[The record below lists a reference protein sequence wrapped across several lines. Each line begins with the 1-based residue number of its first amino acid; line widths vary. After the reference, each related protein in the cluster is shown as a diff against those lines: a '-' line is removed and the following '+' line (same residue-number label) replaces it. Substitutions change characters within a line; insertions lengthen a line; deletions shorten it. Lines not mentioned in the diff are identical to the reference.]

1 MAEEQKDV
9 LDGLEERLQSHSK
22 AFESL
27 LALTPARDY
36 YGAQIED
43 GLDPDK
49 QWNRKKQTKEEKR
62 AAKKAKLDPAN
73 QKTALDVMK
82 EREKKR
88 KRELGMEDAE
98 SEAEKEV
105 ESQTNTKRQKKD
117 ELDPEVRRKQIAEK
131 RKAKRQEK
139 KAKLDAKVLKA
150 KAKREAKLKQQS
162 EEAQAVNGQANGG
175 AEDDELDDDDD
186 DDDEDNDDSEDDAV
200 EISTADLADVDFS
213 GLDGSD
219 AGDERHD
226 DIEAVHEHENEEA
239 SSAPTSP
246 NVDSP
251 AFDVATNVSEASSS
265 SSIDPP
271 PAVDDTKKPTPKQK
285 SSKNNVKS
293 VAKVNPALEPKT
305 KAPTQITLPTFDPST
320 TNAEMPSGTSSPKIQ
335 LPNVDQAELQERLR
349 KRIEELRAKR
359 KADGIDGKPA
369 TSRQELLDQR
379 RQKEERRK
387 AHKKELRQ
395 KAKEEE
401 ARKRE
406 EQLRGS
412 GSPAA
417 DIFSGRNS
425 PRPRSPAE
433 NSFAFSRLAF
443 EDGTSADAGLSTL
456 KDAVKKKGPQD
467 PKTALLAAQK
477 KEARLAGLD
486 PAKKADIAEK
496 DMWLNAKKRAHGE
509 RIRDDTSLL
518 KKALKRKEKAKG
530 KSESEWTERK
540 EAVVKGKELKQKKR
554 ETNLAKRREE
564 KGSKGGKK
572 KGGKPGGGKKK
583 PRAGFEGRFKA

>member
-1 MAEEQKDV
+1 M
-9 LDGLEERLQSHSK
+9 
-22 AFESL
+22 
-27 LALTPARDY
+27 
-36 YGAQIED
+36 
-43 GLDPDK
+43 DPDK

-105 ESQTNTKRQKKD
+105 ESQTNSKRQKKD

-162 EEAQAVNGQANGG
+162 EEAQAVNSQANGG
-175 AEDDELDDDDD
+175 AEDDELDDNDDD
-186 DDDEDNDDSEDDAV
+186 DDNDDSEDDAV

-213 GLDGSD
+213 GLAGSD
-219 AGDERHD
+219 AGDEGHD
-226 DIEAVHEHENEEA
+226 DIEAIHEHENEEA

-285 SSKNNVKS
+285 SSTNNVKP
-293 VAKVNPALEPKT
+293 VAKVNPAHEPKT
-305 KAPTQITLPTFDPST
+305 KAPTQIALPKFDPST

-335 LPNVDQAELQERLR
+335 IPNVDQAELQERLR

-564 KGSKGGKK
+564 KGSKGGGKK

>member
-1 MAEEQKDV
+1 MADEQQNDV

-43 GLDPDK
+43 GLNPDE
-49 QWNRKKQTKEEKR
+49 QWNRKKQTKEQKR

-73 QKTALDVMK
+73 QKSALDIMK

-88 KRELGMEDAE
+88 KRELGLDDEDQE
-98 SEAEKEV
+98 GEAKD
-105 ESQTNTKRQKKD
+105 TDADAGNKRQKKD
-117 ELDPEVRRKQIAEK
+117 EIDPEVRRKQVAEK
-131 RKAKRQEK
+131 RKAKRQAK
-139 KAKLDAKVLKA
+139 KAKIDAKIEKI
-150 KAKREAKLKQQS
+150 KAKREAKMEQS
-162 EEAQAVNGQANGG
+162 RVDEAEEHKANGG
-175 AEDDELDDDDD
+175 AS
-186 DDDEDNDDSEDDAV
+186 DSEDEDQDDHEDAT
-200 EISTADLADVDFS
+200 ENDTADLAKVDFT
-213 GLDGSD
+213 GLTGSE
-219 AGDERHD
+219 DEGED
-226 DIEAVHEHENEEA
+226 EEDEEDEIAEA
-239 SSAPTSP
+239 SSTPTSP
-246 NVDSP
+246 NVNSP
-251 AFDVATNVSEASSS
+251 AFDVATNLSEASSS
-265 SSIDPP
+265 SSVDPQP
-271 PAVDDTKKPTPKQK
+271 
-285 SSKNNVKS
+285 
-293 VAKVNPALEPKT
+293 
-305 KAPTQITLPTFDPST
+305 APTQIALPAFDPST
-320 TNAEMPSGTSSPKIQ
+320 VAAEIPSGTSSPKIQ
-335 LPNVDQAELQERLR
+335 LPNVDQAELQARLR

-359 KADGIDGKPA
+359 KADGVDGKPA
-369 TSRQELLDQR
+369 KSRQELLDQR
-379 RQKEERRK
+379 RKKEEQRK

-433 NSFAFSRLAF
+433 NSFAFSKLAF
-443 EDGTSADAGLSTL
+443 EDGSAADAGLSTL
-456 KDAVKKKGPQD
+456 KDAIKKKGPQD

-518 KKALKRKEKAKG
+518 KKALKRKEKAKN
-530 KSESEWTERK
+530 KSEQEWNERK
-540 EAVVKGKELKQKKR
+540 EAVVKGKEMKQKKR
-554 ETNLAKRREE
+554 EANLAKRKEE
-564 KGSKGGKK
+564 KGSKSGKK
-572 KGGKPGGGKKK
+572 KGGKPGGKPGGAKKK
-583 PRAGFEGRFKA
+583 ARAGFEGRFKA

>member
-1 MAEEQKDV
+1 
-9 LDGLEERLQSHSK
+9 
-22 AFESL
+22 
-27 LALTPARDY
+27 
-36 YGAQIED
+36 
-43 GLDPDK
+43 
-49 QWNRKKQTKEEKR
+49 
-62 AAKKAKLDPAN
+62 
-73 QKTALDVMK
+73 MK

-88 KRELGMEDAE
+88 KRELGIDEE
-98 SEAEKEV
+98 ENEAEKEV
-105 ESQTNTKRQKKD
+105 QAETSNKRQKKD
-117 ELDPEVRRKQIAEK
+117 EVDPEVRRKQIAEK
-131 RKAKRQEK
+131 RKAKRHEK
-139 KAKLDAKVLKA
+139 KAKIDAMVRKA
-150 KAKREAKLKQQS
+150 QAKKDAKLKQQS
-162 EEAQAVNGQANGG
+162 AEAQAEKELTNGG
-175 AEDDELDDDDD
+175 AEDDE
-186 DDDEDNDDSEDDAV
+186 DDEDDDEDDAV
-200 EISTADLADVDFS
+200 EIDTADLADVDFS
-213 GLDGSD
+213 GLAGSD
-219 AGDERHD
+219 NEDEEQDNDEEEVD
-226 DIEAVHEHENEEA
+226 DDEDGEA

-246 NVDSP
+246 NVNSP

-271 PAVDDTKKPTPKQK
+271 PTADETEKLVPKQK
-285 SSKNNVKS
+285 AATTEAKS
-293 VAKVNPALEPKT
+293 TTKAKPALELKT
-305 KAPTQITLPTFDPST
+305 KAPTQITLPAFDPST
-320 TNAEMPSGTSSPKIQ
+320 AHADIPSGTSSPKIQ
-335 LPNVDQAELQERLR
+335 LPKVPEAELQERLR

-401 ARKRE
+401 ARKRD

-530 KSESEWTERK
+530 KSETEWTERK